1 MVKMFDLAIVI
12 PIYNPHNG
20 WANEIKVSL
29 ESIFA
34 KIQNLD
40 IVIVFVDDGSKVN
53 LGIEFELLQKVSHPI
68 KYLKYEENKGKGYAI
83 RHGMASVKATNYI
96 YTDWDFP
103 FGVNSLVEIHDA
115 ILKNEADLVI
125 SNRSQ
130 KYYDALP
137 FMRRVLSFCTKNV
150 TFFFLG
156 MQRLDTQ
163 AGLKAMNYSTKE
175 LFLAIKTNSF
185 MFELEFIRMCIKN
198 KLKIKSIEVTP
209 KEGLQFTNF
218 GMKTIINELKAS
230 FKILFK

>member
-12 PIYNPHNG
+12 PIYNPNEG
-20 WANEIKVSL
+20 WVNDIIVSL

-40 IVIVFVDDGSKVN
+40 IIIVFVDDGSKVN
-53 LGIEFELLQKVSHPI
+53 LRNEFEIMQQDFQQLRYI
-68 KYLKYEENKGKGYAI
+68 KYNENKGKGYAI
-83 RHGMASVKATNYI
+83 RHGMNSVKATNYI

-103 FGVNSLVEIHDA
+103 FGISSLIEIHDA
-115 ILKNEADLVI
+115 ILKNDADLVI

-137 FMRRVLSFCTKNV
+137 FMRRVLSFWTKNI

-156 MQRLDTQ
+156 LQRLDTQ
-163 AGLKAMNYSTKE
+163 AGLKAMNYSAKE
-175 LFLAIKTNSF
+175 LFLSIKTDSF
-185 MFELEFIRMCIKN
+185 MFELEFIRLCIKN

-209 KEGLQFTNF
+209 KEGLQFSNF
-218 GMKTIINELKAS
+218 GLKTVVKELKAS
-230 FKILFK
+230 FKILIK